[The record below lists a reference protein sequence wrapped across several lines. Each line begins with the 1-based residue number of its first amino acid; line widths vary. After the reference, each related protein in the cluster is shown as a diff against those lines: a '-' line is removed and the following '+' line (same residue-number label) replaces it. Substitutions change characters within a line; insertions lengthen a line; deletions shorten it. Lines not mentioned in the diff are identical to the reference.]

1 MRGVLRLAPVVIF
14 WIASSSAQAA
24 CLIQVK
30 LAGQDSAYFYA
41 ASQIDGLINADDA
54 LNRMSGVPK
63 ILRQPHE
70 DMGNLMGNLT
80 EALTT
85 LELSARGFE
94 CAGSVVQAETLR
106 GVTSNEFSSAQV
118 EYAQFMSKVAHELYI
133 ALAKDTRAVA
143 ILFQKRLK
151 GTIGEVDLAAE
162 WAQISANIQD
172 HLNGIMT
179 TTSGISM
186 ILVDPTPDAQGH
198 LSRLQITLKE
208 RSDLVNMIDKWFGK
222 RAQSAT
228 DLDLPP
234 LDAGATLL
242 RNWLTTSG
250 HKPRP

>member
-1 MRGVLRLAPVVIF
+1 MKMLVLRLALVVIF
-14 WIASSSAQAA
+14 WIGSSSAQAA

-30 LAGQDSAYFYA
+30 LAGWDTAYLYA

-54 LNRMSGVPK
+54 INRMSGVPK

-70 DMGNLMGNLT
+70 DMGNLT

-94 CAGSVVQAETLR
+94 CARSVVQAETLR

-118 EYAQFMSKVAHELYI
+118 EYAQYMSEVAHEMYI

-151 GTIGEVDLAAE
+151 GTIGEVDPAAE

-198 LSRLQITLKE
+198 LSHLQVTLKE

-228 DLDLPP
+228 DRDLPP

-242 RNWLTTSG
+242 RNWLITSG
-250 HKPRP
+250 HKARP

>member
-1 MRGVLRLAPVVIF
+1 MKGVLRLAPVVFF
-14 WIASSSAQAA
+14 WIAFSSAHAA

-30 LAGQDSAYFYA
+30 LGGRDPAYLYA

-54 LNRMSGVPK
+54 WNRMSAVSK
-63 ILRQPHE
+63 ILHQLDE
-70 DMGNLMGNLT
+70 GMGKVT

-85 LELSARGFE
+85 LELSARAFE
-94 CAGSVVQAETLR
+94 CAASVIQNEPFRRASPNDFGQGQANL
-106 GVTSNEFSSAQV
+106 AQ
-118 EYAQFMSKVAHELYI
+118 ELSKTTQQIYL

-143 ILFQKRLK
+143 ILLQNHLKR
-151 GTIGEVDLAAE
+151 TVDEVDLAAQM
-162 WAQISANIQD
+162 AQISANMQD
-172 HLNGIMT
+172 RMNGIMT
-179 TTSGISM
+179 TTSGIPHV
-186 ILVDPTPDAQGH
+186 LVDPTPDAQGH

-228 DLDLPP
+228 DRDLPP
-234 LDAGATLL
+234 LDAGVTLL